1 MSGYNTECWPDRIEI
16 DGEPNELQDTTFHH
30 KLTVVFACG
39 RRVPYS
45 CSYRYK
51 PAENRR
57 LCRRC
62 QAKREKR
69 RLTWEEIDEHYLAE
83 YRRVSAREQPDGDA
97 ERARPAAGPIQ
108 RTGRPDER
116 ACPPTTVDHD

>member
-1 MSGYNTECWPDRIEI
+1 MSGYNTECWPDRLEIE
-16 DGEPNELQDTTFHH
+16 GGPNELRGPTFHH

-45 CSYRYK
+45 YSYRYK
-51 PAENRR
+51 PAENRK

-62 QAKREKR
+62 KAKRETR

-83 YRRVSAREQPDGDA
+83 YRRVSARQRPDDDA
-97 ERARPAAGPIQ
+97 EQAPPAARPIQ
-108 RTGRPDER
+108 RTDRPNES
-116 ACPPTTVDHD
+116 A